1 MIDDEK
7 RGLDLSKYS
16 VIADNNK
23 LNMTENSRLPVPGSA
38 ISRPRSRPMFPRPST
53 TK

>member
-23 LNMTENSRLPVPGSA
+23 LKMTENSRSA
-38 ISRPRSRPMFPRPST
+38 VSRPRSRTMFPPST